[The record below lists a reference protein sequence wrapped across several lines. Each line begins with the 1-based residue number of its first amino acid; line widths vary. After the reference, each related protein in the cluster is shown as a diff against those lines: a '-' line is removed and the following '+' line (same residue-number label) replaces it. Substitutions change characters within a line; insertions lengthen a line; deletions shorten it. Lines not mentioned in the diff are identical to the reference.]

1 MGPTFFTGLAVAISI
16 DYRRGLQNGAVKHH
30 IIDPRTGE
38 PAQTDL
44 MSVSILAPDIIRAE
58 AAAKAVLILGS
69 QPKIYWFLSR
79 GSAIAAYWLLWLSVA
94 MGLCITNK
102 MAQVWPGVLPA
113 IEIHQF
119 TALLGLA
126 FALFHG
132 LILTGDAYINI
143 SIVQAL
149 IPFFTQSYRPG
160 WVGIGQVVFYLWAII
175 VLSFYVRKRIG
186 KKVWRGLHYASY
198 ICFLGV
204 LVHSLYS
211 GTDTAT
217 NWSQYVYWFSGAS
230 LLLLTVYR
238 VLISQFPVKNNHAE
252 PLSDKVM
259 EG

>member
-1 MGPTFFTGLAVAISI
+1 MSHDTNPKKVTTDSIPHALRGQDLLIIS
-16 DYRRGLQNGAVKHH
+16 
-30 IIDPRTGE
+30 
-38 PAQTDL
+38 
-44 MSVSILAPDIIRAE
+44 
-58 AAAKAVLILGS
+58 LILVAGVLFVINLLPQWLPALASSASGS

-94 MGLCITNK
+94 MGISITNK

-143 SIVQAL
+143 SIVQVL
-149 IPFFTQSYRPG
+149 IPFSTQSYRPG

-175 VLSFYVRKRIG
+175 VFSFYVRKRIG
-186 KKVWRGLHYASY
+186 KKVWRSLHYASY

-211 GTDTAT
+211 GTDAAT

-238 VLISQFPVKNNHAE
+238 VLISQFPVKNNHAK
-252 PLSDKVM
+252 PLSDKVV